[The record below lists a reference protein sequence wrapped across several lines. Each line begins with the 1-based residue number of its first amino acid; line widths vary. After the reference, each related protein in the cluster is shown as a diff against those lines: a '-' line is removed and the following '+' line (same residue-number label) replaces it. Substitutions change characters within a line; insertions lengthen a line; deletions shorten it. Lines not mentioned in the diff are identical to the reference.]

1 MDRVTCIRLSYREKF
16 VAITQIEILAS
27 TLVLLT
33 WQGLFQNPLDARIYR
48 LRNASACL
56 VG

>member
-1 MDRVTCIRLSYREKF
+1 MDRVICIRLSYREKC
-16 VAITQIEILAS
+16 VGITQIEILAS

-33 WQGLFQNPLDARIYR
+33 WQGLFQNPLDSRIYR